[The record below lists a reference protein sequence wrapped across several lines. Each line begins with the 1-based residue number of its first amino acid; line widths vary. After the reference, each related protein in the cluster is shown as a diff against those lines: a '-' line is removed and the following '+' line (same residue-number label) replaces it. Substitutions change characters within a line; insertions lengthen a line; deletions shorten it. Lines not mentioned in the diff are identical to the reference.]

1 MRVLMVLEAGG
12 FYPSGT
18 IRGYIYRDKFRAAG
32 IEVTYVSRLLES
44 FLRLA
49 AAPSRLMRLLL
60 RLPYAARAVAWMERR
75 AVERNEAGIAKAARG
90 VDAVYMSKVTSLAF
104 VQKLR
109 AATRARLVL
118 DFGDAVWLPRWGNRD
133 FPQLLAAVD
142 AVTTDNDFTAQYVRS
157 INPNCTVIPD
167 CPQIEAFEPRRPH
180 IRKPSGERIVLGWI
194 GSASTAYNLY
204 VAWEALE
211 RVFARHPNVHLRVVG
226 SGSEWLPPFERV
238 RYSCLP
244 RYQQAQMVEEGLQMH
259 VGLFPLQD
267 VEACRVRGVLKATVY
282 MSAEAAV
289 IASPVGQV
297 PELISD
303 GVNGAL
309 AASTAEWEEKLERLI
324 VDAPYRERL
333 ARAGLEQVR
342 RDFTVDRSFG
352 LLRSVLEGR

>member
-1 MRVLMVLEAGG
+1 MVLEAGD

-18 IRGYIYRDKFRAAG
+18 IRGYIYREKFQAAG
-32 IEVTYVSRLLES
+32 IEVTYVSRLVDS

-49 AAPSRLMRLLL
+49 TTPSRFMRLIL
-60 RLPYAARAVAWMERR
+60 RVPYAGRIAAWMERR
-75 AVERNEAGIAKAARG
+75 AIARNEARIARAAQG
-90 VDAVYMSKVTSLAF
+90 VDAVYMSKVTSLPF

-109 AATRARLVL
+109 AATGARLVL
-118 DFGDAVWLPRWGNRD
+118 DFGDAVWLPRWGNRA

-142 AVTTDNDFTAQYVRS
+142 AVTTDNEFTAKYVRS

-180 IRKPSGERIVLGWI
+180 IRKPSGERIVIGWI

-211 RVFARHPNVHLRVVG
+211 RVFARHSNAHLRIVG
-226 SGSEWLPPFERV
+226 AGPEWLPPFERV

-244 RYQQAQMVEEGLQMH
+244 RYQQQEMVEEGLQMH

-289 IASPVGQV
+289 IASPIGQI
-297 PELISD
+297 PELITD
-303 GVNGAL
+303 GVNGL
-309 AASTAEWEEKLERLI
+309 IAASTDEWEEKLERLI

-333 ARAGLEQVR
+333 ARAGLDHVR
-342 RDFTVDRSFG
+342 RDFTVDRSFQ